1 MIHPDTQVGLEVN
14 VLLAAS
20 LALATAALALAIALE
35 RPPML
40 FVAATVGLAGT
51 AILVS
56 TPAFLSWRSLITA
69 VIVVILFIPIR
80 RYALPGNLP
89 FQLEP
94 YRLLI
99 GMVGLAWIASLLID
113 PKVRVVRSPLHAPL
127 IGVVLVSAASIAL
140 NVRHIEELQVSQDV
154 LKQFTFLLS
163 FVLVFLLVVSVVH
176 SFEQIDFLQ
185 DSRRRRGDPLRLR
198 ARGALD
204 GRQRVQSARPCDPV
218 PASDRRPREQ
228 PPTSRRFRAY
238 ASAQHPIGLGELLVL
253 LIPMAVYVAIASRRR
268 IWFGAALLLGLA
280 AFSTVSRTAVVSL
293 AAIAVVYLV
302 LRPGDPEVLAARPP
316 GLIAVHIAMPGVLGS
331 MYKGIFPQG
340 GLVAKEA
347 GGAVGSSRTASFGPG
362 LAEVGKRPL
371 VGGGYGSRI
380 PTGPAANS
388 FIVDNQ
394 WLSTAMETGI
404 AGVFVWVWLF
414 VRFIRRMFRA
424 ARGIRANEAGSSSVL
439 PPRRRIR
446 DRHGDVRLVLVHPGH
461 ARPVHPAGHRLR
473 RADGERA
480 RGGAP
485 CPVGSLTTSAFSTAS
500 RTRSARDGS
509 ATRRGTRSPGPPRRA
524 RRCRCIQAFC
534 TGHSRTELKR
544 ARRSRAAARGS
555 RTGRSAA

>member
-1 MIHPDTQVGLEVN
+1 MIHPDTQVGRQVN

-56 TPAFLSWRSLITA
+56 TPALLSWRSLITA

-176 SFEQIDFLQ
+176 SFEQIDFLLKILVGGGAILSVFALVELWTGVNAFNQ
-185 DSRRRRGDPLRLR
+185 LDRVIPFLQATGGPENNLLRAGRLR
-198 ARGALD
+198 
-204 GRQRVQSARPCDPV
+204 V
-218 PASDRRPREQ
+218 
-228 PPTSRRFRAY
+228 Y

-293 AAIAVVYLV
+293 AAIAAVYLV
-302 LRPGDPEVLAARPP
+302 LRPGATLKFWPLVLP

-424 ARGIRANEAGSSSVL
+424 AKRDKSERGWLFVGTAAAATGFAIGMATYDSFSFIQATLVLFILLAIGCAGL
-439 PPRRRIR
+439 TAREREE
-446 DRHGDVRLVLVHPGH
+446 VRL
-461 ARPVHPAGHRLR
+461 A
-473 RADGERA
+473 
-480 RGGAP
+480 
-485 CPVGSLTTSAFSTAS
+485 
-500 RTRSARDGS
+500 
-509 ATRRGTRSPGPPRRA
+509 
-524 RRCRCIQAFC
+524 
-534 TGHSRTELKR
+534 
-544 ARRSRAAARGS
+544 
-555 RTGRSAA
+555 RSAA